1 MNFITPYLSANGAN
15 FVEYFTHRSAS
26 ESFSVSF
33 DCNDLTFGF
42 SEIIILKNLV
52 KVLLIPF

>member
-1 MNFITPYLSANGAN
+1 MNFITPYLSADGAN
-15 FVEYFTHRSAS
+15 FAEYFTHKFAS

-42 SEIIILKNLV
+42 SEIIILRNLI
-52 KVLLIPF
+52 KV